1 MGKKGPPRH
10 LKREPSP
17 RFWPIHR
24 KEHVWAVRTR
34 PGPHA
39 LRESLPLLVVV
50 RDILGYAETGK
61 EAKMLIKQGRVLVD
75 GKPRR
80 DERYPVG
87 VMDVVELPDAKRLFR
102 ALPAQGGGLELHPIE
117 GGEAGFKLCR
127 IVGKT
132 TVKGGRTQLNLHD
145 GRNVI
150 PPEGEGPY
158 RVNDVLQLKVPE
170 QEVLGRISFEK
181 GVLAAVIGG
190 KSNGKIGTVIG
201 LGSEPGAKRTVT
213 IRTPGGEEV
222 RTLVSYVFAVGS
234 GEPIISLPEV
244 S

>member
-1 MGKKGPPRH
+1 MGKKGPSKH
-10 LKREPSP
+10 MKRELSP
-17 RFWPIHR
+17 KFWPIHR
-24 KEHVWAVRTR
+24 KEHVWAVKTS

-39 LRESLPLLVVV
+39 LKESMPLLVVV
-50 RDILGYAETGK
+50 RDALGYAGTGR
-61 EAKMLIKQGRVLVD
+61 EAKMLIKQGKILVD
-75 GKPRR
+75 GRPRR

-87 VMDVVELPDAKRLFR
+87 IMDVMELPDAKQLFR
-102 ALPAQGGGLELHPIE
+102 VLPAQGGRLKLHPIE

-132 TVKGGRTQLNLHD
+132 RVKGGMEQLNLHD

-150 PPEGEGPY
+150 PPEGEDRY
-158 RVNDVLQLKVPE
+158 SVNDVLQLKVPE
-170 QEVLGRISFEK
+170 QEVLGHISFKE

-190 KSNGKIGTVIG
+190 RSKGKHGIVTG
-201 LGSEPGAKRTVT
+201 LGSEPGGKRTAT

-222 RTLVSYVFAVGS
+222 RTLARYVFAVGD
-234 GEPIISLPEV
+234 GEPLISLPGG